1 MVFLTAEVMAYGFL
15 FANTQLTEQGYYSVV
30 GHRVNRFCDGIPVTL
45 ARGLTDVGLRLI
57 FFLRELHV
65 TLAVTVFLYYNYQ
78 RPRRVS
84 SVGGY
89 WGEAVCPSRRGRF
102 VL

>member
-1 MVFLTAEVMAYGFL
+1 MVFL
-15 FANTQLTEQGYYSVV
+15 FANAQLTEQGYYSVV
-30 GHRVNRFCDGIPVTL
+30 GHRVNRFCDGIPVPL
-45 ARGLTDVGLRLI
+45 ARGLRDIGLRLI
-57 FFLRELHV
+57 LFLRELHV
-65 TLAVTVFLYYNYQ
+65 SLAVTVFLYYNWK